1 MKRSSMSDSSGS
13 ASPNGKQD
21 KEMEDKEAILERV
34 TALFGGEVSK
44 HFEGKLRNPTK
55 ALPYLIGKLCCLVL
69 PTPSYFS
76 P

>member
-1 MKRSSMSDSSGS
+1 MSDSSCS

-21 KEMEDKEAILERV
+21 KEMEDKDTILERI

-44 HFEGKLRNPTK
+44 HFESKLRNPTK
-55 ALPYLIGKLCCLVL
+55 ALPYLIGKLCFLVL